1 MLENKEIKIFVYG
14 SLREGFFN
22 YDRYLK
28 GNVIENKS
36 AKINNFILYHM
47 PYKGYPAV
55 IDGNGEVYGEVMT
68 LSNYHEVMK
77 SVDEMEGFIS
87 KGNPNNEYNK
97 ELVEVLYED
106 GIKELCYS
114 YIYNKELDINFNEE
128 AIFIDNGNWK
138 EYQQKENA

>member
-28 GNVIENKS
+28 GNVIKNKP
-36 AKINNFILYHM
+36 AKMNNFILYHM

-68 LSNYHEVMK
+68 LSNYHEVMN

-106 GIKELCYS
+106 GTKELCYS
-114 YIYNKELDINFNEE
+114 YIYNKELDVNFNEE

-138 EYQQKENA
+138 EYQQKENV